1 MTNHQLCDIINASKF
16 RGIQIME
23 TGKTKLGI
31 RWFYLALGT
40 VCLTFAGIIY
50 AWSIL
55 KVPLEAEFGWE
66 DTPLTLNFT
75 LTMCTFCVG
84 GFLGSRIAKIIG
96 PNLTLVFAGLLSG
109 SGLALASLM
118 QENIILLYISYA
130 GMCGL
135 GIGVAYNVVISSV
148 GAWFPDRRGLC
159 SGCLLMG
166 FGLTSMIFGSAIDA
180 LFAAE
185 GFGWRKT
192 FLGFG
197 IILAA
202 AVCLYGFVLRK
213 PGDDIVFPESKKI
226 KIKKA
231 ESFEAVDLSPAQM
244 LRRPSFWMC
253 FIYTTC
259 LCAVGNSV
267 IASARQIATS
277 TGAEAALA
285 TTLVGVLSTC
295 NGLGRILTGALFD
308 NVGRRFT
315 MIATNILTIAA
326 AGLTLIAVLTGSLPL
341 CIVGL
346 CLTGLSYGSCP
357 TVGSALASSFYGQK
371 HFATNYSII
380 NFNLFAASFITTA
393 CASLRDA
400 TEGFTAMFILLLCL
414 SSFALILNICVKKP

>member
-1 MTNHQLCDIINASKF
+1 
-16 RGIQIME
+16 ME
-23 TGKTKLGI
+23 TERSRLSI

-55 KVPLEAEFGWE
+55 KAPLAAEFGWGNTE
-66 DTPLTLNFT
+66 LALNFT
-75 LTMCTFCVG
+75 LTMCTFCIG
-84 GFLGSRIAKIIG
+84 GFLGSRISRAIG
-96 PNLTLVFAGLLSG
+96 ANLTLIFAGLFAG

-118 QENIILLYISYA
+118 EGSLVLLYISYA
-130 GMCGL
+130 GLCGL
-135 GIGVAYNVVISSV
+135 GIGVAYNVIISSV
-148 GAWFPDRRGLC
+148 GAWFPDKRGLC

-166 FGLTSMIFGSAIDA
+166 FGLTSLIFGSVLDG

-197 IILAA
+197 VILAA
-202 AVCLYGFVLRK
+202 SVCLCGFLLRK
-213 PGDDIVFPESKKI
+213 PGENIVFPEAKKA
-226 KIKKA
+226 KAKKA
-231 ESFEAVDLSPAQM
+231 ESFETLDLSPTQM
-244 LRRPSFWMC
+244 LKRPSFWLC
-253 FIYTTC
+253 FVYTTC

-267 IASARQIATS
+267 ISFARDLALS

-308 NVGRRFT
+308 SVGRRFT
-315 MIATNILTIAA
+315 MIATNIVTIAA
-326 AGLTLIAVLTGSLPL
+326 AGLTLIAVSAGSLPL
-341 CIVGL
+341 CIIGL

-357 TVGSALASSFYGQK
+357 TVGSVIASSFYGQR

-380 NFNLFAASFITTA
+380 NFNLFAASFIATA
-393 CASLRDA
+393 CASLRTA
-400 TEGFTAMFILLLCL
+400 TEGFTAVFILLLCL
-414 SSFALILNICVKKP
+414 SSFALVLNICVKKP

>member
-1 MTNHQLCDIINASKF
+1 
-16 RGIQIME
+16 ME
-23 TGKTKLGI
+23 TERSSLGA
-31 RWFYLALGT
+31 RWLYLILGT
-40 VCLTFAGIIY
+40 LCLSFAGVIY

-55 KVPLEAEFGWE
+55 KAPLAAEFGWSN
-66 DTPLTLNFT
+66 TALALNFT
-75 LTMCTFCVG
+75 LTMCTFCIG
-84 GFLGSRIAKIIG
+84 GFLGSRISRAIG
-96 PNLTLVFAGLLSG
+96 SNLTLVFAGFLSG

-118 QENIILLYISYA
+118 NGNIALLYVSYA

-135 GIGVAYNVVISSV
+135 GIGVAYNVIISSV

-166 FGLTSMIFGSAIDA
+166 FGLTSLVFGSALDA

-192 FLGFG
+192 FLIFG
-197 IILAA
+197 ITLT
-202 AVCLYGFVLRK
+202 VCICLCGFLLRK
-213 PGDDIVFPESKKI
+213 PSDEVVFPEPKKV
-226 KIKKA
+226 KVKKA
-231 ESFEAVDLSPAQM
+231 EGFEKLELSPMQM
-244 LRRPSFWMC
+244 LRRPSFWLC

-267 IASARQIATS
+267 ISFARDLALS

-295 NGLGRILTGALFD
+295 NGIGRILTGALFD
-308 NVGRRFT
+308 SAGRRFT

-326 AGLTLIAVLTGSLPL
+326 AALTLSAVLCGSLPL

-357 TVGSALASSFYGQK
+357 TVSSAFVSSFYGQR

-380 NFNLFAASFITTA
+380 NFNLFAASFIATA
-393 CASLRDA
+393 CASLRTA
-400 TEGFTAMFILLLCL
+400 SGGFTAPFVLLLSL
-414 SSFALILNICVKKP
+414 SCIALALNVCVKKP